1 MVIYETLSTAYSLR
15 LCESFFSLYNLIMN
29 NLNKRLQENQL
40 RNKEDLRR
48 CLCDLL
54 SPLKKHA
61 VGGGLDLGSAAA
73 HYSPRIALMEGW
85 SRTLWGI
92 GPLIAGG
99 GKYPEIDLWLSI
111 LCDGVNP
118 GSQRFWGMPVSRDQ
132 RMVEMAAI
140 ALSLI
145 IAKETFWEGLDK
157 TEQERL
163 YVWLSAIQE
172 QELPPTNW
180 HFFRILVCLAFREL
194 GLPVK
199 EQAEEESFNIVES
212 CYKDEGWYADGVDG
226 AYDLYN
232 PMGFHFYGLVY
243 ARLAGSWNPERAAR
257 YKERAKLFAP
267 RFAQWFR
274 DDGSVV
280 PYGRSLCYRFAA
292 HSFFSA
298 CAFAGAEALP
308 WGIMKRIVLQG
319 LRYWLSSPI
328 LDNGGILSVGYGYPN
343 LIMAD
348 HYNSPGS
355 PYWGLKAFLV
365 LALNENH
372 PFWQAE
378 ETPLPNQPQVTADKI
393 PCFIV
398 SRNADD
404 AQLLCPGR
412 KPPFEMNHAAQKY
425 CKFAYS
431 ARFGFCVSHG
441 GASLEQ
447 AGGDS
452 TLLLSEIDS
461 ETEAGEEH
469 WRERGATTE
478 NLLGENW
485 ISGVWR
491 PWPDV
496 KIFTLLV
503 SLGDWHLRVHRIES
517 ARKLKTAEGAFPVK
531 RYNGFDE
538 ALPLRNSAAEN
549 REALAAFP
557 WGASRIAALEPLCAR
572 TGILVVPAPN
582 LNVLE
587 SSAVIPTLTG
597 TLEIG
602 TSLLVTAVRAGTR
615 NAVIEAP
622 LPFIAINEVG
632 LKISYKER
640 EQTIPMNGKLAIM

>member
-1 MVIYETLSTAYSLR
+1 
-15 LCESFFSLYNLIMN
+15 MN
-29 NLNKRLQENQL
+29 NLNAHLRENPLQNM
-40 RNKEDLRR
+40 EDLRR
-48 CLCDLL
+48 CLCALL
-54 SPLKKHA
+54 SPLKEHA
-61 VGGGLDLGSAAA
+61 VGGGIDLGNTAA

-99 GKYPEIDLWLSI
+99 GTYPDIDLWLSI
-111 LCDGVNP
+111 LRDAVNP
-118 GSQRFWGMPVSRDQ
+118 ESPHFWGMPGSRDQ

-140 ALSLI
+140 ALALI

-163 YVWLSAIQE
+163 YAWLSAIQE

-194 GLPVK
+194 GLPVN
-199 EQAEEESFNIVES
+199 EQAEEESFKIVES

-232 PMGFHFYGLVY
+232 PMGFHFYGLIY
-243 ARLAGSWNPERAAR
+243 ARFAGNRNPEHATR
-257 YKERAKLFAP
+257 YIERAKLFAP

-292 HSFFSA
+292 NSFFSA
-298 CAFAGAEALP
+298 CAFAGVEALP
-308 WGIMKRIVLQG
+308 WGTMKRIVLQN
-319 LRYWLSSPI
+319 LRYWFSRPI

-378 ETPLPNQPQVTADKI
+378 ETPLPDQPQVTADKI
-393 PCFIV
+393 PGFIV

-404 AQLLCPGR
+404 VQLLCSGR

-431 ARFGFCVSHG
+431 ARFAFCVSHG
-441 GASLEQ
+441 GASIEQ

-452 TLLLSEIDS
+452 MLLLSDIDS
-461 ETEAGEEH
+461 EMKAGGDH
-469 WRERGATTE
+469 WRERRVTTE
-478 NLLGENW
+478 NLSGENW
-485 ISGVWR
+485 ISGVWQ

-503 SLGDWHLRVHRIES
+503 SLGAWHLRVHRIES
-517 ARKLKTAEGAFPVK
+517 ARKLKTAEGGFAIR

-538 ALPLRNSAAEN
+538 ALPLNNGATEKW
-549 REALAAFP
+549 EALAAFP

-572 TGILVVPAPN
+572 LGTLVVPAPN

-587 SSAVIPTLTG
+587 PSAVIPTLTG
-597 TLEIG
+597 TLGTG
-602 TSLLVTAVRAGTR
+602 TSILVTAVCAGTLD
-615 NAVIEAP
+615 AVIEAP
-622 LPFIAINEVG
+622 LPVVAINEG
-632 LKISYKER
+632 SLKISYKER
-640 EQTIPMNGKLAIM
+640 EQIIPIDRTWS

>member
-1 MVIYETLSTAYSLR
+1 
-15 LCESFFSLYNLIMN
+15 MN
-29 NLNKRLQENQL
+29 NLNKRLKENPL
-40 RNKEDLRR
+40 RNREDLQR

-54 SPLKKHA
+54 SPLKEHA
-61 VGGGLDLGSAAA
+61 VGGGFDLGNTSA
-73 HYSPRIALMEGW
+73 HYSPRTALMEGW

-92 GPLIAGG
+92 GPLIASG
-99 GKYPEIDLWLSI
+99 GKYPEIDLCLSI
-111 LCDGVNP
+111 LRDGVNP
-118 GSQRFWGMPVSRDQ
+118 ESPHFWGMPISRDQ
-132 RMVEMAAI
+132 RLVEMAAI

-145 IAKETFWEGLDK
+145 IAKETFWESMDK
-157 TEQERL
+157 TGQERL
-163 YVWLSAIQE
+163 YAWLSTIQD

-194 GLPVK
+194 GLPVN

-226 AYDLYN
+226 AFDLYN
-232 PMGFHFYGLVY
+232 PMGFHFYGLIY
-243 ARLAGSWNPERAAR
+243 ARLAGNRNPEYAAR
-257 YKERAKLFAP
+257 YVERAKLFAP
-267 RFAQWFR
+267 RFVQWFR
-274 DDGSVV
+274 DDGSAI

-292 HSFFSA
+292 QSFFSA
-298 CAFAGAEALP
+298 CAFAGVEALP
-308 WGIMKRIVLQG
+308 WGTMKRIILQN
-319 LRYWLSSPI
+319 LRYWFSQPI

-343 LIMAD
+343 LVMAD

-393 PCFIV
+393 PGFVV

-404 AQLLCPGR
+404 VQLLCPGR
-412 KPPFEMNHAAQKY
+412 KPPFEMNHADQKY

-452 TLLLSEIDS
+452 MLLLSDLGS
-461 ETEAGEEH
+461 ETEAGRDH
-469 WRERGATTE
+469 WRERRAATD
-478 NLLGENW
+478 NLSGENW
-485 ISGVWR
+485 IYGVWR

-496 KIFTLLV
+496 KIFTMLV
-503 SLGDWHLRVHRIES
+503 SLGAWHLRVHRIES
-517 ARKLKTAEGAFPVK
+517 ARKLKSAEGAFSIR

-538 ALPLRNSAAEN
+538 ALPLRNSAADK

-557 WGASRIAALEPLCAR
+557 WGASRIVALEPLCAR
-572 TGILVVPAPN
+572 SGTLVVPAPN

-587 SSAVIPTLTG
+587 PSAVIPALTG
-597 TLEIG
+597 TLEVG
-602 TSLLVTAVRAGTR
+602 TTVLVTAVRAGDR
-615 NAVIEAP
+615 DKVIEAS
-622 LPFIAINEVG
+622 LPVVAINEEG
-632 LKISYKER
+632 MKISYKER
-640 EQTIPMNGKLAIM
+640 EQTIPINDKLA

>member
-1 MVIYETLSTAYSLR
+1 M
-15 LCESFFSLYNLIMN
+15 
-29 NLNKRLQENQL
+29 
-40 RNKEDLRR
+40 
-48 CLCDLL
+48 
-54 SPLKKHA
+54 
-61 VGGGLDLGSAAA
+61 
-73 HYSPRIALMEGW
+73 MEGW

-99 GKYPEIDLWLSI
+99 GKYPDIDIWLSI
-111 LCDGVNP
+111 LRDGINP
-118 GSQRFWGMPVSRDQ
+118 KSPHFWGMPGSRDQ
-132 RMVEMAAI
+132 RLVEMAAI

-145 IAKETFWEGLDK
+145 IAKETFWENLDK

-163 YVWLSAIQE
+163 YAWLSSIQE

-194 GLPVK
+194 GLPVN

-243 ARLAGSWNPERAAR
+243 ARLAGNKNPKRAACYVERAS
-257 YKERAKLFAP
+257 LFAP

-292 HSFFSA
+292 QSLFSA
-298 CAFAGAEALP
+298 CAFAGIEALP
-308 WGIMKRIVLQG
+308 WGIIKRIVLQG
-319 LRYWLSSPI
+319 LRRWFSRPI

-365 LALNENH
+365 LALDEDH

-378 ETPLPNQPQVTADKI
+378 ETLLSNQTNQPQITADKI
-393 PCFIV
+393 PGFII

-404 AQLLCPGR
+404 VQLLCSGR

-441 GASLEQ
+441 NTSLEQ

-452 TLLLSEIDS
+452 MLLLSDLGS
-461 ETEAGEEH
+461 ETEAGGDH
-469 WRERGATTE
+469 WRERRAATE
-478 NLLGENW
+478 NLSGENW
-485 ISGVWR
+485 VSGVWR

-496 KIFTLLV
+496 RVFTLLV
-503 SLGDWHLRVHRIES
+503 SLGGWHLRVHRIES
-517 ARKLKTAEGAFPVK
+517 ARKLKTAEGAFSIR

-538 ALPLRNSAAEN
+538 ALPVTNGAAQKW
-549 REALAAFP
+549 EALAAFP
-557 WGASRIAALEPLCAR
+557 WGASRIAALEPSSAR
-572 TGILVVPAPN
+572 NGTLVIPAPN

-587 SSAVIPTLTG
+587 PSAVMPALTG
-597 TLEIG
+597 TLETG
-602 TSLLVTAVRAGTR
+602 TSILVTAVRAGDR
-615 NAVIEAP
+615 DAVVEAP
-622 LPFIAINEVG
+622 LPVVFVNGDGV
-632 LKISYKER
+632 KVSYKER
-640 EQTIPMNGKLAIM
+640 EQFIPMNGKLTK

>member
-1 MVIYETLSTAYSLR
+1 L
-15 LCESFFSLYNLIMN
+15 FSLYNLFVN
-29 NLNKRLQENQL
+29 NLNKRLKENPLQN
-40 RNKEDLRR
+40 REDLQR

-54 SPLKKHA
+54 SPLKEHA
-61 VGGGLDLGSAAA
+61 SGGGFDLGNAAA

-85 SRTLWGI
+85 SRTIWGI

-99 GKYPEIDLWLSI
+99 GKYPDIDLWFSI

-118 GSQRFWGMPVSRDQ
+118 ESPYFWGMPGSRDQ
-132 RMVEMAAI
+132 RLVEMAAI

-163 YVWLSAIQE
+163 YVWLSTIQE

-180 HFFRILVCLAFREL
+180 HFFRILVCLAFREI
-194 GLPVK
+194 GLPVN
-199 EQAEEESFNIVES
+199 EQAEKESFNIVES

-226 AYDLYN
+226 AYDSYN

-243 ARLAGSWNPERAAR
+243 ARLAGNRNPEHAAEPGGRGSSSARVAR
-257 YKERAKLFAP
+257 YVERARLFAP

-292 HSFFSA
+292 QSFFSA
-298 CAFAGAEALP
+298 CAFAGVEALP
-308 WGIMKRIVLQG
+308 WGTMKRIVLQN
-319 LRYWLSSPI
+319 LRYWFSRPI

-378 ETPLPNQPQVTADKI
+378 ETPLSNQPQITADKVPGFVI
-393 PCFIV
+393 
-398 SRNADD
+398 SRNANDV
-404 AQLLCPGR
+404 QLLCPGR

-441 GASLEQ
+441 SASLEQ

-452 TLLLSEIDS
+452 MLLLSDLGS
-461 ETEAGEEH
+461 ESEAGGDH
-469 WRERGATTE
+469 WRERRATTE
-478 NLLGENW
+478 ILSGENW

-503 SLGDWHLRVHRIES
+503 SLSTWHLRVHIIES
-517 ARKLKTAEGAFPVK
+517 ARKLKTAEGAFSIK

-538 ALPLRNSAAEN
+538 ALPINNCATEKW
-549 REALAAFP
+549 EALAAFP
-557 WGASRIAALEPLCAR
+557 WGASRIVALEPLCAR
-572 TGILVVPAPN
+572 LGTIVVPAPN

-587 SSAVIPTLTG
+587 PSAVIPTLTG
-597 TLEIG
+597 NLEAG
-602 TSLLVTAVRAGTR
+602 TNVLVTAVRAGDRDTVSK
-615 NAVIEAP
+615 AS
-622 LPFIAINEVG
+622 LPVVAINEDG

-640 EQTIPMNGKLAIM
+640 EQTIPINDKLA

>member
-1 MVIYETLSTAYSLR
+1 
-15 LCESFFSLYNLIMN
+15 MN
-29 NLNKRLQENQL
+29 NLNEHLKENPLQS
-40 RNKEDLRR
+40 RKDLRR

-54 SPLKKHA
+54 SPLKESA
-61 VGGGLDLGSAAA
+61 TGGGFDLGNAAA

-99 GKYPEIDLWLSI
+99 GIYPEIDLWLSI
-111 LCDGVNP
+111 LRDGVNP
-118 GSQRFWGMPVSRDQ
+118 ESPYFWGMPGSRDQ

-145 IAKETFWEGLDK
+145 IAKETFWESLDK

-163 YVWLSAIQE
+163 YAWLSTIQE

-194 GLPVK
+194 GLPFN
-199 EQAEEESFNIVES
+199 EQSEEESFNIVET

-226 AYDLYN
+226 AFDLYN

-243 ARLAGSWNPERAAR
+243 ARLAGNRNQKQAACYVERAR
-257 YKERAKLFAP
+257 LFAP

-274 DDGSVV
+274 DDGSSV
-280 PYGRSLCYRFAA
+280 PYGRSLTYRFAA
-292 HSFFSA
+292 QSFFSA
-298 CAFAGAEALP
+298 CAFAGVEALP
-308 WGIMKRIVLQG
+308 WGTMKRIVLQG
-319 LRYWLSSPI
+319 LRYWFSRPI

-343 LIMAD
+343 LIVAD

-365 LALNENH
+365 LALDGNH

-378 ETPLPNQPQVTADKI
+378 ETPLSNQPQVTVDKI
-393 PCFIV
+393 PGFIV

-404 AQLLCPGR
+404 VQLLCPGR
-412 KPPFEMNHAAQKY
+412 RPPFEMNHAAQKY

-452 TLLLSEIDS
+452 MLLLSDLGS
-461 ETEAGEEH
+461 ETEAGGDH
-469 WRERGATTE
+469 WRERRSATE
-478 NLLGENW
+478 NHSGENW
-485 ISGVWR
+485 ISGVWM

-503 SLGDWHLRVHRIES
+503 SLGAWHLRVHRIES
-517 ARKLKTAEGAFPVK
+517 ARKLKTAEGAFAIR
-531 RYNGFDE
+531 RYNDFDE
-538 ALPLRNSAAEN
+538 ALPLSNSAAKKW
-549 REALAAFP
+549 EALAAFP
-557 WGASRIAALEPLCAR
+557 WGASRIAALEPSCAR
-572 TGILVVPAPN
+572 TGTLVVPAPN

-602 TSLLVTAVRAGTR
+602 TSLLVTAVCAGDR
-615 NAVIEAP
+615 DSVIEAP
-622 LPFIAINEVG
+622 LPVITINEDG
-632 LKISYKER
+632 LKIKYRKAELRGMSELASSQLLVYKF
-640 EQTIPMNGKLAIM
+640 